1 MKFLCDV
8 HISRKIVNHLKMKGH
23 HAMHVNDILNKSETT
38 DRDICLYADK
48 NNLIVITKDADFRN
62 SYFIHKSPKK
72 VIKINLGNIS
82 TSDLIVIF
90 DKNMKAIENMEA
102 EKRFFLEMD
111 MDDIVVVF

>member
-23 HAMHVNDILNKSETT
+23 QAIHVNDILNKSETS

-48 NNLIVITKDADFRN
+48 VGLIVITKDADFRT
-62 SYFIHKSPKK
+62 SYFISKSPNK

-82 TSDLIVIF
+82 TIDLIAIF
-90 DKNMKAIENMEA
+90 DKNMKAIEKLDSER
-102 EKRFFLEMD
+102 RFFLEMD
-111 MDDIVVVF
+111 KDDTVVVF